1 MSLPTVCPEDQSC
14 GRALNFSFCDAVG
27 HHTSVVAHVR
37 GLHLGN
43 VEVSRLL
50 RDEPS
55 IVLLDKVGVLI
66 ENPGVSEVWKKKTR
80 VPNRPRSDSQ
90 KAN

>member
-1 MSLPTVCPEDQSC
+1 MSRPTVCPEDQSC
-14 GRALNFSFCDAVG
+14 GRAVNFSLCDAVG
-27 HHTSVVAHVR
+27 HHAGVVAHVR

-55 IVLLDKVGVLI
+55 IVLLDKVGVLV
-66 ENPGVSEVWKKKTR
+66 ENPGISEVWKKNTASLA
-80 VPNRPRSDSQ
+80 P
-90 KAN
+90 

>member
-1 MSLPTVCPEDQSC
+1 MNLSL
-14 GRALNFSFCDAVG
+14 GDAVG
-27 HHTSVVAHVR
+27 HHAGVIAHVG

-55 IVLLDKVGVLI
+55 VVLLDKVGVLV
-66 ENPGVSEVWKKKTR
+66 ENPGVSEVWKKKHEVLTALKVTLR
-80 VPNRPRSDSQ
+80 RLISKLINSS
-90 KAN
+90 